1 MSQTPDSPSLSAA
14 QLATLKEIGEER
26 TANAGDVLYRVGDR
40 DYPFV
45 AIIEGEV
52 AVLDAAGNEI
62 ARHGAS
68 KFLGAVNLL
77 SGRSLFVTAVAR
89 EPLRYIAVERMPCAR
104 CCSMTGRSAICDAPR
119 PLKRERWS
127 CSSSMRT
134 SRETAQRSDS
144 ELRHSSHTSNDFPT
158 ESTPPSKGGNRQ

>member
-1 MSQTPDSPSLSAA
+1 LSQTPDSPSLSAA

-68 KFLGAVNLL
+68 KFLGEVNPL
-77 SGRSLFVTAVAR
+77 SGQSLFVTAVAR
-89 EPLRYIAVERMPCAR
+89 EPLRYIAVERDALRSLLFDDGPLSDLRCA
-104 CCSMTGRSAICDAPR
+104 
-119 PLKRERWS
+119 
-127 CSSSMRT
+127 
-134 SRETAQRSDS
+134 TAVGEGTMVVQFVHAHIARDGA
-144 ELRHSSHTSNDFPT
+144 EI
-158 ESTPPSKGGNRQ
+158 RQ